1 LLSGVARKDI
11 PAIPRKALFV
21 GRLIEEKGFWPL
33 LRAFIILRQRNVD
46 VSLTLVGPGPLEE
59 IQAFIDANQLTE
71 RVHLAGFQRDPGR
84 FYAAA
89 DFVIVPSLW
98 LEALGMVSVEARMY
112 GLPVIYSR
120 RGGLPRTQVD
130 GLTGLSLAEVT
141 PEHIADR
148 VVALV
153 SDPQRYTEMC
163 RRALDGLDE
172 FSIERMV
179 EAYVRDYMLELAS
192 L

>member
-1 LLSGVARKDI
+1 MT
-11 PAIPRKALFV
+11 PRNALFV
-21 GRLIEEKGFWPL
+21 GRLIEGKGLWPL
-33 LRAFIILRQRNVD
+33 LRAFVILRQRNVD
-46 VSLTLVGPGPLEE
+46 VSLTIVGSGPLEE

-71 RVHLAGFQRDPGR
+71 RVHLAGFQRNTSR

-89 DFVIVPSLW
+89 DFVIIPSLV
-98 LEALGMVSVEARMY
+98 LEALGMVSLEARMH

-120 RGGLPRTQVD
+120 RGGLPGTQID
-130 GLTGLSLAEVT
+130 GVTGLSLPEVT
-141 PEHIADR
+141 PERIADQ

-153 SDPQRYTEMC
+153 SDPARYAQMC
-163 RRALDGLDE
+163 RRAADGLDE

-179 EAYVRDYMLELAS
+179 EAYVKDYVQALAS